1 MIEETV
7 DEGVSSPDI
16 RRKKAG
22 LFEDDVLKMAEEM
35 KIAADDDDLVSELSS
50 ALPGFGSRAPPQVL
64 DKELAKELHQT
75 QQNLA
80 KTIAQI
86 NLNLN
91 TQVFNGPRVEPKE
104 DLEIKK

>member
-1 MIEETV
+1 M
-7 DEGVSSPDI
+7 DEGATSPDI
-16 RRKKAG
+16 KRKKAS

-35 KIAADDDDLVSELSS
+35 KIAVDDDLVSELSS
-50 ALPGFGSRAPPQVL
+50 VLPGFGSRAPPQVL

-75 QQNLA
+75 QQILA

-86 NLNLN
+86 NMNQN
-91 TQVFNGPRVEPKE
+91 TQVFNAPRVEPKD